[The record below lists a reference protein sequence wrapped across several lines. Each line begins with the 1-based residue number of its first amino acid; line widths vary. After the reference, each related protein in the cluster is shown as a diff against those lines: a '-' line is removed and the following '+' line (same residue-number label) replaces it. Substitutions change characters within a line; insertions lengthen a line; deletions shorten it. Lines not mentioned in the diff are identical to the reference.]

1 MNIRSLATAVVAAAV
16 LVAIPS
22 GIAVAAE
29 NAEPAN
35 CADAVSEL
43 TEADRLHDEAVAADK
58 AVVDAEATDQAFED
72 AKSKQQD
79 ANKDRQ
85 VALDTLNQAK
95 ERVTA
100 LLDEAGQP
108 LPGTDE
114 KVLKA
119 ARAAQKV
126 AQDDFDDAD
135 KAFKDARDARDDA
148 KTEADKV
155 DVIDARKTANET
167 DAAAALTRL
176 DDARDDFNR
185 LCTEGEDDPTDNNDS
200 NVVEDTDSASNAPT
214 VVVTPQGGVNT
225 GGGPA

>member
-58 AVVDAEATDQAFED
+58 AVVDAEDADQVLKD
-72 AKSKQQD
+72 AKKDLKD
-79 ANKDRQ
+79 AEEKLA
-85 VALDTLNQAK
+85 VAQNELAT
-95 ERVTA
+95 VTA
-100 LLDEAGQP
+100 QPAETPGHEEA
-108 LPGTDE
+108 
-114 KVLKA
+114 LKA
-119 ARAAQKV
+119 AQKKV
-126 AQDDFDDAD
+126 DRLTDDV
-135 KAFKDARDARDDA
+135 KDLTEARDDA
-148 KTEADKV
+148 KKAADGKTRKLREEANK
-155 DVIDARKTANET
+155 T

-200 NVVEDTDSASNAPT
+200 SVVEDNDSASSAPT